1 MSSSYR
7 RSLEAWLK
15 DLDVTAKVVFDIGG
29 SQLPVNNRVKSWKV
43 GKSYIIDMESPHKES
58 PAPDFPADL
67 NLPFDLTI
75 KADLI
80 FCLEVFEYIYD
91 PFTALVNIRDLLV
104 NHGVVKGRAY
114 ISFPFAYPVHEPRE
128 DDSLRYTE
136 YGIKKLCDAVGLT
149 IINMISRRSDT
160 DALAQ
165 AYAIE
170 RMRPAKGYDHSIIGW
185 IVEVRVP

>member
-7 RSLEAWLK
+7 RSLETWLK
-15 DLDVTAKVVFDIGG
+15 DLDVKAVTVFDIGG
-29 SQLPVNNRVKSWKV
+29 SQLPVNNRVRSWNVDKTYV
-43 GKSYIIDMESPHKES
+43 IDMEHPHKDS
-58 PAPDFPADL
+58 PAPDFPADM
-67 NLPFDLTI
+67 NLPFELVL

-91 PFTALVNIRDLLV
+91 PFTALSNIKGLMTK
-104 NHGVVKGRAY
+104 NGRAY

-136 YGIKKLCDAVGLT
+136 FGIKKLCDSIGLKIT
-149 IINMISRRSDT
+149 NMIPRRADT
-160 DALAQ
+160 DAFAQ

-185 IVEVRVP
+185 IVEVERI